1 MKNDVAWDEGE
12 RGEGTG
18 GLPVSERLSHCH
30 VVVVVIVVA
39 LPLLLSSIQPKMHG
53 PRTHTRMHL
62 TWSLPTYTK
71 AEKGREEEDKYTVN
85 NLVLSIN
92 IYIRT

>member
-1 MKNDVAWDEGE
+1 V
-12 RGEGTG
+12 GTG

-30 VVVVVIVVA
+30 VVVVVVIIVA

-53 PRTHTRMHL
+53 PRTHTLMHL

-71 AEKGREEEDKYTVN
+71 GEEGREERKRIST
-85 NLVLSIN
+85 L
-92 IYIRT
+92 